1 MKSFK
6 DMVRKS
12 MSIKSCGKRMIWN
25 TGLQV
30 VKDFFDD
37 QELEWYIKF
46 STLYIKTQNQETRI
60 QAFRKKTEILKMVN
74 EKLEELWYDRKITE
88 IRV

>member
-12 MSIKSCGKRMIWN
+12 MATKSCGKRVIWS
-25 TGLQV
+25 TWLQV
-30 VKDFFDD
+30 VRDFFGD
-37 QELEWYIKF
+37 QELEWYVKF
-46 STLYIKTQNQETRI
+46 STLYITTNNQETRI
-60 QAFRKKTEILKMVN
+60 QAFRKKIEILKLVN
-74 EKLEELWYDRKITE
+74 EKLEEMGYDRKISE